1 MLLHNHVLLVWD
13 PQTCSPHGYH
23 LQHACWHSHA
33 CNAVLVPS
41 VTGVADHERF
51 RIWSS
56 KLSDCVQLRL
66 CIETRGGCVCRLK
79 GYAGQAL
86 AFSLM
91 KHETY
96 WANTDRALVDQWQS
110 GRAGRLS
117 LIAAIQGTLRGP
129 DLQDFLE
136 CMDAVCEE
144 PEPFKSK
151 SLWVTLSRLF
161 LFTVPRYRIK

>member
-1 MLLHNHVLLVWD
+1 MQFTRVPFAALMLAFTRLHFSAYS
-13 PQTCSPHGYH
+13 Q
-23 LQHACWHSHA
+23 
-33 CNAVLVPS
+33 
-41 VTGVADHERF
+41 VTQAAEQSASGN
-51 RIWSS
+51 
-56 KLSDCVQLRL
+56 CVQLRL
-66 CIETRGGCVCRLK
+66 RTETLHWCACRLK

-117 LIAAIQGTLRGP
+117 LIAAIQETLRGP
-129 DLQDFLE
+129 DLRDFLE